1 MSRESNED
9 IRTDNINTGAGKDG
23 MTRTQRDDLEE
34 LFYSLKLDG
43 PDGIARFT
51 RLADDAAVDAAA
63 ETERK
68 EAADAAAEPERR
80 EAADVAAEP
89 ERKEAADHAAELF
102 TGRSSEE
109 QDELS
114 PDAGADE
121 PEHTE
126 SISDRMT
133 EEDSCGGEPAGQETA
148 GEEDTGVTLAG
159 RENGGQEESLPEN
172 DGSETAGENQEE
184 EETVS
189 EGTSGTEA
197 ERADTDEDEM
207 IGTETVGDEAGEE
220 ADGTAAFAP
229 DGEIPEEEKR
239 RSVRK
244 KADKAKQRPVRTG
257 KKSGRHSAVLV
268 PAVII
273 IVAAIVASAALLGH
287 RSASQNTDENSSADS
302 TSETSQEAALEE
314 NAYPAVNE
322 LMRTYFDAYAD
333 GDTDTIASIS
343 SGLSETEKIQIR
355 AVSEYIDSY
364 PQIDVYTKPGPA
376 DGSYICFVVTE
387 MKFEDQDT
395 LIPGMQTM
403 YVCTNDQGSLY
414 INEDESDSDA
424 AAYIKQVSE
433 ESDVVD
439 LSNRVQEEYNSL
451 MADNPDLKSY
461 IDDTYNQIQV
471 AVAEALGNA
480 EASETSGD
488 STSGTSDTSA
498 SGVTALKANDVVN
511 VRASASE
518 DADVLG
524 QTVSGDTYTLIE
536 EQDDGWSQIE
546 FDGQTGYVKTEYFTE
561 VTSDSSESSDVS
573 GSTSSGESSS
583 EAASAGDTSG
593 GGSQDSTGTET
604 NQDTQSADTVQ
615 GTAMATESLIIR
627 KTADES
633 GDKIGNVWAGFTV
646 NVLEKGDTWTKIEQD
661 GVTGYVKTQYLKFN

>member
-51 RLADDAAVDAAA
+51 RLADDAA
-63 ETERK
+63 
-68 EAADAAAEPERR
+68 AEP
-80 EAADVAAEP
+80 D
-89 ERKEAADHAAELF
+89 RKEAADHAAELF

-133 EEDSCGGEPAGQETA
+133 EEDSFGGEPAGQETA

-189 EGTSGTEA
+189 EETSGTEA
-197 ERADTDEDEM
+197 ERADTDEDET
-207 IGTETVGDEAGEE
+207 IGTETVGDEAGED

-229 DGEIPEEEKR
+229 DGEIPEEKKR

-244 KADKAKQRPVRTG
+244 KADQAKQRPVRTG

-451 MADNPDLKSY
+451 MAENPDLKSY

-480 EASETSGD
+480 EASGTSID

-593 GGSQDSTGTET
+593 SGSQDSTGTET

-615 GTAMATESLIIR
+615 GTAMATESLVIR
-627 KTADES
+627 KAADES

>member
-9 IRTDNINTGAGKDG
+9 IRTDNINSGAGKDG

-51 RLADDAAVDAAA
+51 RLADDAA
-63 ETERK
+63 
-68 EAADAAAEPERR
+68 AEP
-80 EAADVAAEP
+80 D
-89 ERKEAADHAAELF
+89 RKEAADHAAELF

-133 EEDSCGGEPAGQETA
+133 EEDSFGGEPAGQETA

-159 RENGGQEESLPEN
+159 RENGGQEESLPGN

-189 EGTSGTEA
+189 EETSGPEA
-197 ERADTDEDEM
+197 ERADTDEDET
-207 IGTETVGDEAGEE
+207 IGTETVGDEAGED

-229 DGEIPEEEKR
+229 DGEIPEEKKR

-244 KADKAKQRPVRTG
+244 KADQAKQRPVRTG

-451 MADNPDLKSY
+451 MAENPDLKSY

-480 EASETSGD
+480 EASGTSID

-593 GGSQDSTGTET
+593 SGSQDSTDTET

-615 GTAMATESLIIR
+615 GTAMATESLVIR
-627 KTADES
+627 KAADES

>member
-9 IRTDNINTGAGKDG
+9 IRTDNINSGAGKDG

-51 RLADDAAVDAAA
+51 RLADDAA
-63 ETERK
+63 
-68 EAADAAAEPERR
+68 AEP
-80 EAADVAAEP
+80 D
-89 ERKEAADHAAELF
+89 RKEAADHAAELF

-126 SISDRMT
+126 SIFDRMT
-133 EEDSCGGEPAGQETA
+133 EEDSFGGEPAGQETA
-148 GEEDTGVTLAG
+148 GEEDTGVTLTG

-184 EETVS
+184 EKEYDLS
-189 EGTSGTEA
+189 TSTLDRWIA
-197 ERADTDEDEM
+197 TYTDTDDTDEDET
-207 IGTETVGDEAGEE
+207 IGTETVGDEAGED
-220 ADGTAAFAP
+220 ADGMAAFAP

-451 MADNPDLKSY
+451 MAENP
-461 IDDTYNQIQV
+461 
-471 AVAEALGNA
+471 EAQRFYR
-480 EASETSGD
+480 S
-488 STSGTSDTSA
+488 
-498 SGVTALKANDVVN
+498 V
-511 VRASASE
+511 E
-518 DADVLG
+518 DA
-524 QTVSGDTYTLIE
+524 SIHDTGIWIE
-536 EQDDGWSQIE
+536 
-546 FDGQTGYVKTEYFTE
+546 
-561 VTSDSSESSDVS
+561 
-573 GSTSSGESSS
+573 
-583 EAASAGDTSG
+583 
-593 GGSQDSTGTET
+593 
-604 NQDTQSADTVQ
+604 
-615 GTAMATESLIIR
+615 IR
-627 KTADES
+627 
-633 GDKIGNVWAGFTV
+633 
-646 NVLEKGDTWTKIEQD
+646 
-661 GVTGYVKTQYLKFN
+661 

>member
-9 IRTDNINTGAGKDG
+9 IRTDNINSGAGKDG

-51 RLADDAAVDAAA
+51 RLADDAA
-63 ETERK
+63 
-68 EAADAAAEPERR
+68 AEP
-80 EAADVAAEP
+80 D
-89 ERKEAADHAAELF
+89 RKEAADHAAELF

-133 EEDSCGGEPAGQETA
+133 EEDSFGGEPAGQETA

-189 EGTSGTEA
+189 EETDKEENEIEENKIEENYGEAPVSEGTSGTEA
-197 ERADTDEDEM
+197 ERADTDEDET
-207 IGTETVGDEAGEE
+207 IGTETVGDEAGED
-220 ADGTAAFAP
+220 ADGTAVFAP

-244 KADKAKQRPVRTG
+244 KADKAKPRPFRTG

-451 MADNPDLKSY
+451 MAENPDLKSY

-480 EASETSGD
+480 EASGTSID

-593 GGSQDSTGTET
+593 SGSQDSTGTET

-615 GTAMATESLIIR
+615 GTAMATESLVIR
-627 KTADES
+627 KAADES

>member
-9 IRTDNINTGAGKDG
+9 IRTDNINSGAGKDG
-23 MTRTQRDDLEE
+23 MTKTQRDDLEE

-51 RLADDAAVDAAA
+51 HLADDAA
-63 ETERK
+63 
-68 EAADAAAEPERR
+68 AEP
-80 EAADVAAEP
+80 D
-89 ERKEAADHAAELF
+89 RKEAADHAAELF

-133 EEDSCGGEPAGQETA
+133 EEDSFGGEPAGQETA

-189 EGTSGTEA
+189 EETSGTEA
-197 ERADTDEDEM
+197 ERADTDEDET
-207 IGTETVGDEAGEE
+207 IGTDTVGDQAGED

-229 DGEIPEEEKR
+229 DGEIPEEKKR

-244 KADKAKQRPVRTG
+244 KADQAKQRPVRTG
-257 KKSGRHSAVLV
+257 KRSGRHSAVLV

-451 MADNPDLKSY
+451 MAENPDLKSY

-480 EASETSGD
+480 EASGTSID

-593 GGSQDSTGTET
+593 SGSQDSTGTET

-615 GTAMATESLIIR
+615 GTAMATESLVIR
-627 KTADES
+627 KAADES

>member
-9 IRTDNINTGAGKDG
+9 IRTDNINSGAGKDG
-23 MTRTQRDDLEE
+23 MTKTQRDDLEE

-51 RLADDAAVDAAA
+51 HLADDAA
-63 ETERK
+63 
-68 EAADAAAEPERR
+68 AEP
-80 EAADVAAEP
+80 D
-89 ERKEAADHAAELF
+89 RKEAADHAAELF

-133 EEDSCGGEPAGQETA
+133 EEDSFGGEPAGQETA

-189 EGTSGTEA
+189 EETSGTEA
-197 ERADTDEDEM
+197 ERADTDEDET
-207 IGTETVGDEAGEE
+207 IGTETVGDEAGED

-229 DGEIPEEEKR
+229 DGEIPEEKKR

-244 KADKAKQRPVRTG
+244 KADQAKQRPVRTG

-451 MADNPDLKSY
+451 MAENPDLKSY

-480 EASETSGD
+480 EASGTSID

-593 GGSQDSTGTET
+593 SGSQDSTGTET

-615 GTAMATESLIIR
+615 GTAMATESLVIR
-627 KTADES
+627 KAADES